1 MLLQAPLSTDLSAE
15 EEPLAP
21 PPQPA
26 AASADEGEGIDLSGV
41 AAAIGQ
47 DANSAG
53 TQVWTL
59 GQSAY
64 LTLLFFDYFDLHGDR
79 GKLNLL
85 EIRGGGC

>member
-1 MLLQAPLSTDLSAE
+1 MGCEFFFCYLLQAPLPTDLSAE

-59 GQSAY
+59 DQSASH
-64 LTLLFFDYFDLHGDR
+64 FAFH
-79 GKLNLL
+79 
-85 EIRGGGC
+85 